1 MEEFLDDVVLC
12 SKSGPG
18 TEVELGQ
25 RNGMGKDRGLES
37 EFIRKGTSVIM
48 TSGVEDRG
56 WVIWRDCSS
65 SLAEQMGRVQKL

>member
-12 SKSGPG
+12 SKSGLG

-56 WVIWRDCSS
+56 
-65 SLAEQMGRVQKL
+65 